1 MSEQR
6 VEFKDG
12 EFLIH
17 TNNGTLKQDGTASVS
32 LEGDFT
38 ISADCLRAWLAAAQ
52 NKVLVKTF
60 SDYKFVEPFTRK
72 IITCATF
79 YYPETNDLVE
89 LLAEANEEAKK
100 QGRLAE
106 EKEYLLKRIT
116 KEIADFNASRRF
128 YERKFESVKL

>member
-17 TNNGTLKQDGTASVS
+17 TNNGTLKQDGTASVN

-52 NKVLVKTF
+52 NKVVVKTF
-60 SDYKFVEPFTRK
+60 RDCKLIEPFTHK

-79 YYPETNDLVE
+79 YYPETNDLVK

-100 QGRLAE
+100 QERLAE

-116 KEIADFNASRRF
+116 EEIVNFNASRRF
-128 YERKFESVKL
+128 YERKFESIKL